1 LQQLRSS
8 IFAKFHTWFHS
19 SKGIQLKLECLSYAL
34 PILICLFL
42 SLLGFP
48 IIAFAA
54 GEEENENREVQP
66 YAEESVSSSPSLPAP
81 SPFRAWGWASD
92 LMAAAPAEVPQAD
105 LEPSPSKDQSSS
117 SFEEANVESE
127 RGAAAEAVEDPVP
140 VPQFRIDHQ
149 EEESSLY
156 QRIRQLKASCGY
168 LIPPQM
174 EEGGYLRSVQT
185 YLNEGAELGKNHYEA
200 AL

>member
-1 LQQLRSS
+1 MVEVLFFPSSVPFRIHSNPGIPAFSAAFEDVPLDYSEKNLVASLRGIEGVQLLLKSRFLQQLRSS

-105 LEPSPSKDQSSS
+105 LEPYPSEARSSKRKKEETK
-117 SFEEANVESE
+117 SFTS
-127 RGAAAEAVEDPVP
+127 
-140 VPQFRIDHQ
+140 
-149 EEESSLY
+149 
-156 QRIRQLKASCGY
+156 Y
-168 LIPPQM
+168 L
-174 EEGGYLRSVQT
+174 
-185 YLNEGAELGKNHYEA
+185 
-200 AL
+200 

>member
-1 LQQLRSS
+1 MRLVACSEDRVLPLRLQYTFFNIASLKNGSTAAIRSDAHNQN
-8 IFAKFHTWFHS
+8 IP
-19 SKGIQLKLECLSYAL
+19 GE
-34 PILICLFL
+34 
-42 SLLGFP
+42 G
-48 IIAFAA
+48 AA
-54 GEEENENREVQP
+54 PPQ
-66 YAEESVSSSPSLPAP
+66 
-81 SPFRAWGWASD
+81 
-92 LMAAAPAEVPQAD
+92 AAAPAEVPQAD
-105 LEPSPSKDQSSS
+105 LEPSPSEDQSSS

-156 QRIRQLKASCGY
+156 QRIRQLEASCGY